1 MSKENSDHIKEQSI
15 TCVWGFGGWGNIGKV
30 ERRSKFKVT
39 LEFI

>member
-1 MSKENSDHIKEQSI
+1 MNKVLHV
-15 TCVWGFGGWGNIGKV
+15 CGGFGGWGNIGKV